1 MFSTKPLDYTLMFS
15 RTNGTSLH
23 RLYSVRKGA
32 WLFVSSVFLFIA
44 GCAHSEIKETPMS
57 PISHPDFKFIREAGG
72 IQEYELLSNGLKVLL
87 KEDRSSPVVTVMVT
101 YLVGS
106 RHESD
111 GHRGSA
117 HLLEHMMFKGTE
129 RYQKQKGTAIPAV
142 LQRVGAHMN
151 ASTWTDGTNYYET
164 LPADQLDLAL
174 DIESARMRGSLF
186 RQEDLSSEMHVVHSE
201 LEKIE
206 NSPFAMLDQALW
218 QAAFTKHPYHYPVI
232 GWRKDIEETDAAA
245 LHRFYDTYYW
255 PNNAVLAVIGS
266 YDSAEILSKIAGYFG
281 SIGRSPSPVPVM
293 GLSEPIQTA
302 ERHTEI
308 RREDRVESV
317 IIAHKIPGLTHP
329 DTAAL
334 DVLGLIL
341 TSGKNSRLYR
351 ELVNRGLA
359 VDVRSDP
366 SKTRDPGLF
375 VSQAILSPG
384 VPHDEIRE
392 KILSIYK
399 KIRQDGVTAEEVA
412 NAKTQ
417 LETHILFSRDGSYH
431 VAQEL
436 SGLIAAGDWSLYA
449 TYLDNVRA
457 LTPETIQ
464 RAAET
469 YLNEARMTTAD
480 LISKNPSNRE
490 ETQRLDE
497 AVMMSTRTI
506 SEDQLLQESDELS
519 RQTPH
524 GRKEDGFFNKKISER
539 VTSANV
545 HGIRV
550 LTIKTPVEKVV
561 TITGS
566 IEGAGQAYSAN
577 PVLPEMV
584 VNLLDEGTKRRDKFE
599 IARLLESRGAQIGFQ
614 IGHKRAGFKARC
626 LAKDVKLVM
635 ELISE
640 QLRYPL
646 FDAAEFE
653 KQKQRLEVDIVHA
666 MSSTSD
672 QAESALSRLIYPEGH
687 SYYEPP
693 FESQLDALKKLT
705 RDEVVRFHETRYSPK
720 NMIIVAAGD
729 IESGHFEEVVEK
741 TMRGWPVNKIPV
753 LSQPAPLTLEEPH
766 KLILPIPDKS
776 KFDVVLGH
784 AMPVVYG
791 DPLYYPLFLANFIL
805 GGDFSSRLSS
815 KVRDEYGLTYSIYSE
830 LSGIDRT
837 TQGHWQVSLIL
848 NPKVLDRGIE
858 AALQEINALKDH
870 LPPEAEV
877 EENKTTLKG
886 MYQVSLST
894 TEGIALRL
902 LANEEM
908 NLPLSHLDNYPQVID
923 AVTTEQLHQAIA
935 KFFQPEKIQIA
946 IAGPDNESA

>member
-1 MFSTKPLDYTLMFS
+1 MHG
-15 RTNGTSLH
+15 RTCQ
-23 RLYSVRKGA
+23 GA
-32 WLFVSSVFLFIA
+32 WHLLLFLLIVQT
-44 GCAHSEIKETPMS
+44 GCIHHYPMSEEIKFMNLQ
-57 PISHPDFKFIREAGG
+57 HPQFKFIREAGG
-72 IQEYELLSNGLKVLL
+72 IAEYELLSNGLKVLL

-106 RHESD
+106 REESD
-111 GHRGSA
+111 GRRGAA

-164 LPADQLDLAL
+164 LPSDQLDLAL

-186 RQEDLSSEMHVVHSE
+186 REEDLASEMHVVHSE

-218 QAAFTKHPYHYPVI
+218 GTAFTSHPYHFPVI
-232 GWRKDIEETDAAA
+232 GWRKDIEDTSARD
-245 LHRFYDTYYW
+245 LKQFYDTYYW

-266 YDSAEILSKIAGYFG
+266 YAPAQILEKIAKSFG
-281 SIGRSPSPVPVM
+281 GLGRSPQPIPSMTLV
-293 GLSEPIQTA
+293 EPEQTA
-302 ERHTEI
+302 QRHTEV
-308 RREDRVESV
+308 RREDRTESV
-317 IIAHKIPGLTHP
+317 VVAHKTPGLTHP
-329 DTAAL
+329 DAAAL
-334 DVLGLIL
+334 EVLAMIL

-351 ELVNRGLA
+351 ELINRGLA
-359 VDVRSDP
+359 VDIRVDA
-366 SKTRDPGLF
+366 SKSRDPGMF
-375 VSQAILSPG
+375 MAQAILSPG

-392 KILSIYK
+392 RILKVYD
-399 KIRQDGVTAEEVA
+399 KIRQDGISAEELA

-436 SGLIAAGDWSLYA
+436 SSLIASGDWSFYA
-449 TYLDNVRA
+449 TYLDKVRA
-457 LTPETIQ
+457 LKPQDIQ
-464 RAAET
+464 RAAQT
-469 YLNEARMTTAD
+469 YLTASRMTTAY
-480 LISKNPSNRE
+480 LISKNPSSRE
-490 ETQRLDE
+490 EIQKLDE
-497 AVMMSTRTI
+497 AIATTRSI
-506 SEDQLLQESDELS
+506 SEDELLQETDQLS
-519 RQTPH
+519 KKAALAQKHPSTPTFDK
-524 GRKEDGFFNKKISER
+524 RLSER
-539 VTSANV
+539 VSSETI

-550 LTIKTPVEKVV
+550 LTIKTPVEGVV

-566 IEGAGQAYSAN
+566 LEGAGQAYSPN
-577 PVLPEMV
+577 PVLPEIV
-584 VNLLDEGTKRRDKFE
+584 VHMLDEGTKRRGKFE

-614 IGHKRAGFKARC
+614 IGHKRVAFKARC
-626 LAKDVKLVM
+626 LAKDVPLVM

-672 QAESALSRLIYPEGH
+672 QAESALSRLIYPAGH
-687 SYYEPP
+687 PYYEPP
-693 FESQLDALKKLT
+693 LESQLESLKRLT
-705 RDEVVRFHETRYSPK
+705 REELVRFHETHYSPK

-729 IESGHFEEVVEK
+729 IDTLYFNEIVADVMK
-741 TMRGWPVNKIPV
+741 QWPVNKIPI
-753 LSQPAPLTLEEPH
+753 LPQPAPLTLEEPH
-766 KLILPIPDKS
+766 KLIVPIPDKS

-784 AMPVVYG
+784 AMPVRYG
-791 DPLYYPLFLANFIL
+791 DPLYYSIFLANFIL
-805 GGDFSSRLSS
+805 GGDFSSRLSA

-830 LSGIDRT
+830 LSGIDRVNE
-837 TQGHWQVSLIL
+837 GHWQVSIIL

-858 AALQEINALKDH
+858 AALQEINLFKDQ
-870 LPPEAEV
+870 PPLDAEV

-894 TEGIALRL
+894 TEGIASRL
-902 LANEEM
+902 LANQEM
-908 NLPLSHLDNYPQVID
+908 DLPLSHLDNYPVIIS
-923 AVTTEQLHQAIA
+923 AVTAEQVHEAIR
-935 KFFQPEKIQIA
+935 KYFHPEKLQIA
-946 IAGPDNESA
+946 AAGPQEEKLS